1 MAPFFVDRI
10 GYGMDQFGSRTSDED
25 YAGLLKRMKKRP
37 LDFFRMFYGD
47 TSVNGSPSAIRCGLD
62 FFGVDHVLFGTDC
75 PFDPEGG
82 PLFIRETIK
91 TLDRMRLKPGDRR
104 KIYFGN
110 ATSMLRLQQAAGKA
124 RRQQAAEKT
133 RAKAKKK
140 KK

>member
-1 MAPFFVDRI
+1 
-10 GYGMDQFGSRTSDED
+10 
-25 YAGLLKRMKKRP
+25 
-37 LDFFRMFYGD
+37 
-47 TSVNGSPSAIRCGLD
+47 
-62 FFGVDHVLFGTDC
+62 VLFGTDC

-91 TLDRMRLKPGDRR
+91 TLDRMALKPLDRR

-110 ATSMLRLQQAAGKA
+110 AISMLRLQP
-124 RRQQAAEKT
+124 RQSGQKG